1 MLKPLLEKKN
11 PFDRQFE
18 ISMSYSNVKVNLPF
32 QRLKQGL
39 AARSAPASVKG
50 FMLLVFVKS

>member
-1 MLKPLLEKKN
+1 M
-11 PFDRQFE
+11 
-18 ISMSYSNVKVNLPF
+18 KVNLPF

-50 FMLLVFVKS
+50 FMLLIFVKGFMLLIFFKG